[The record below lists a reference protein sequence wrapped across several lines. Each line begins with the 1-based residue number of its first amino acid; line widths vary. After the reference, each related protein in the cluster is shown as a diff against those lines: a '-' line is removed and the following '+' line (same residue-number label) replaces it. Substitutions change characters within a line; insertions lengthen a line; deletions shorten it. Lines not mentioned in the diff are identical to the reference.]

1 MLLAATIV
9 ATLAVLFG
17 LTLALLFAHG
27 TVYPRPVGWVH
38 GALGVSGLVLLLLA
52 LRGPPRGV
60 AMGAGNFGLI
70 AAWLLAVALVF
81 GLLMFR
87 RSLRRGTVPGAAV
100 GIHATLAIAG
110 FVMLVAYASL

>member
-1 MLLAATIV
+1 VLLASTILATI
-9 ATLAVLFG
+9 AVLLG

-27 TVYPRPVGWVH
+27 TAYPAPVGWLH
-38 GALGVSGLVLLLLA
+38 GALGVAGLVLLLLA

-60 AMGAGNFGLI
+60 EMGAGHFGII
-70 AAWLLAVALVF
+70 AAWLLALALLF
-81 GLLMFR
+81 GLLMLGR
-87 RSLRRGTVPGAAV
+87 ALRRGTIPGAAV